1 MSSCIEVAD
10 ILRTFGASY
19 LALYGAQT
27 TREQRRAMH
36 AIEVCRTAELGGHV
50 DGCDHCGQVRISYN
64 SCRNRHCPKCQTLD
78 KERWLEARAG
88 DLLPIPYFHGVFT
101 LPQEL
106 SPLAL
111 RNQQVAYSLLFKA
124 ASETLLELSRDPR
137 HLGAQIGVT
146 ALLHTWSQ
154 TLMHHPHL
162 HCVVTGGGL
171 SEDGQNWIE
180 GRKDFFLPV
189 KVLSRLFRGKMLA
202 YLKKAYQADELI
214 FPGSIAAWQN
224 PRFFQEQLS
233 VLYQKEWV
241 VYCKPP
247 LGRPEQVLG
256 YLARY
261 THRVALT
268 NDRILK
274 VEEDQVTFG
283 YRDSQDH
290 NRIKEMTL
298 DAVEFIRR
306 FLLHVLPDRFVKIR
320 HYGLLSNRNRKARVR
335 ACKELLGMVP
345 SLAEDPTPRSGWQEI
360 MERLTGIDPML
371 CPHCGKGRMGT
382 RQILSPLKDRA
393 PPLAQRKAM

>member
-1 MSSCIEVAD
+1 M
-10 ILRTFGASY
+10 
-19 LALYGAQT
+19 
-27 TREQRRAMH
+27 
-36 AIEVCRTAELGGHV
+36 
-50 DGCDHCGQVRISYN
+50 
-64 SCRNRHCPKCQTLD
+64 
-78 KERWLEARAG
+78 EARG
-88 DLLPIPYFHGVFT
+88 EELLPIPYFHVVFT
-101 LPQEL
+101 LPEEL
-106 SPLAL
+106 GPLAL
-111 RNQQVAYSLLFKA
+111 RNPHVVYSLLFKA

-137 HLGAQIGVT
+137 HLGAQIGIT

-154 TLMHHPHL
+154 TVLHHPHL
-162 HCVVTGGGL
+162 HCIVTGGGL
-171 SEDGQNWIE
+171 SEEGHRWIE
-180 GRKDFFLPV
+180 GREDFFLPI

-214 FPGSIAAWQN
+214 FPGTIAAWQD
-224 PRFFQEQLS
+224 PAFFQEQLT

-247 LGRPEQVLG
+247 LGRPQQVLE

-268 NDRILK
+268 NDRILR
-274 VEEDQVTFG
+274 VEGDRVTFR

-335 ACKELLGMVP
+335 VCKELLGMAPFV
-345 SLAEDPTPRSGWQEI
+345 AKDPTPRSTWQEI
-360 MERLTGIDPML
+360 MERLTGRDPMR
-371 CPHCGKGRMGT
+371 CPHCRKGKMVT
-382 RQILSPLKDRA
+382 RQILLPLEDRA
-393 PPLAQRKAM
+393 PPLAPRKAVKGR

>member
-1 MSSCIEVAD
+1 MKSSIEVAD
-10 ILRTFGASY
+10 IFRTFGAAY
-19 LALYGAQT
+19 LAQYGDQT
-27 TREQRRAMH
+27 SREQRRAMR

-50 DGCDHCGQVRISYN
+50 DECDHCGQVRISYN

-78 KERWLEARAG
+78 KERWLEARAE
-88 DLLPIPYFHGVFT
+88 DLLPIPYFHVVFT

-106 SPLAL
+106 A
-111 RNQQVAYSLLFKA
+111 QVVYSLLFKA

-137 HLGAQIGVT
+137 YLGAQMGIT

-162 HCVVTGGGL
+162 HCIVTGGGL
-171 SEDGQNWIE
+171 SEEGPEWIE
-180 GRKDFFLPV
+180 GRKAFFLPV
-189 KVLSRLFRGKMLA
+189 KVLSRLFRGKLLS
-202 YLKKAYQADELI
+202 YLKKAHQADALI
-214 FPGSIAAWQN
+214 FPGTIAAWKDE
-224 PRFFQEQLS
+224 RFFQEQLTA
-233 VLYQKEWV
+233 LYQKEWV

-268 NDRILK
+268 HDRILR
-274 VEEDQVTFG
+274 VEEDQITFR

-320 HYGLLSNRNRKARVR
+320 HYGLLSNRKRKVCVR
-335 ACKELLGMVP
+335 RGKALLGIASSVV
-345 SLAEDPTPRSGWQEI
+345 ETPTARATWQEI
-360 MERLTGIDPML
+360 MERLTGTDPMC
-371 CPHCGKGRMGT
+371 CPHCGQGKMVT
-382 RQILSPLKDRA
+382 RQFLLPLEDRVSLFPVKQA
-393 PPLAQRKAM
+393 L

>member
-1 MSSCIEVAD
+1 MSSSIEVAD
-10 ILRTFGASY
+10 IFRTFGAAY
-19 LALYGAQT
+19 QALYGDQT
-27 TREQRRAMH
+27 SREQRRAMR

-50 DGCDHCGQVRISYN
+50 DACDSCGQVRISYN

-78 KERWLEARAG
+78 KERWLEAREEE
-88 DLLPIPYFHGVFT
+88 LLPIPYFHVVFT

-106 SPLAL
+106 AALAL
-111 RNQQVAYSLLFKA
+111 RNPQVVYSLLFKA
-124 ASETLLELSRDPR
+124 ASQTLLELSRDPR

-162 HCVVTGGGL
+162 HCIVSGGGL
-171 SEDGQNWIE
+171 SEDGHHWIE

-214 FPGSIAAWQN
+214 FPGSIVCWQELA
-224 PRFFQEQLS
+224 FFQEQLS
-233 VLYQKEWV
+233 ALYQKEWV

-298 DAVEFIRR
+298 DALEFIRR

-335 ACKELLGMVP
+335 ACKELLGMAP
-345 SLAEDPTPRSGWQEI
+345 SLAEDPTPRSGWQEL

-371 CPHCGKGRMGT
+371 CPHCGKGRMRT
-382 RQILSPLKDRA
+382 RQILLPFEDRSP
-393 PPLAQRKAM
+393 PWAQRKAM

>member
-1 MSSCIEVAD
+1 MKSSIEVAD
-10 ILRTFGASY
+10 IFRTFGAAY
-19 LALYGAQT
+19 LAQYGDQT
-27 TREQRRAMH
+27 SREQRRAMR

-50 DGCDHCGQVRISYN
+50 DECDHCGQVRISYN

-78 KERWLEARAG
+78 KERWLEARAE
-88 DLLPIPYFHGVFT
+88 DLLPIPYFHVVFT

-106 SPLAL
+106 GGLAL
-111 RNQQVAYSLLFKA
+111 RNPQVVYSLLFKA

-137 HLGAQIGVT
+137 YLGAQMGIT

-162 HCVVTGGGL
+162 HCIVTGGGL
-171 SEDGQNWIE
+171 SEEGQEWIE

-189 KVLSRLFRGKMLA
+189 QVLSRLFRGKLLA
-202 YLKKAYQADELI
+202 YLKKAYQADALI
-214 FPGSIAAWQN
+214 FPGTLAAWKEEG
-224 PRFFQEQLS
+224 FFQEQLT

-268 NDRILK
+268 HDRILR
-274 VEEDQVTFG
+274 VEEDQITFR

-320 HYGLLSNRNRKARVR
+320 HYGLLSNRKRKVCVR
-335 ACKELLGMVP
+335 RGKALLGIASSVV
-345 SLAEDPTPRSGWQEI
+345 ETPTARATWQEI
-360 MERLTGIDPML
+360 MERLTGTDPMC
-371 CPHCGKGRMGT
+371 CPHCGQGKMVT
-382 RQILSPLKDRA
+382 RQFLLPLEDRVSLFPVKQA
-393 PPLAQRKAM
+393 L

>member
-1 MSSCIEVAD
+1 MKSSIEVAD
-10 ILRTFGASY
+10 IFRTFGAAY
-19 LALYGAQT
+19 LAQYGDQT
-27 TREQRRAMH
+27 SREQRRAMR

-50 DGCDHCGQVRISYN
+50 DECDHCGQVRISYN

-78 KERWLEARAG
+78 KERWLEARAE
-88 DLLPIPYFHGVFT
+88 DLLPIPYFHVVFT

-106 SPLAL
+106 GGLAL
-111 RNQQVAYSLLFKA
+111 RNPQVVYSLLFKA

-137 HLGAQIGVT
+137 YLGAQMGIT

-162 HCVVTGGGL
+162 HCIVTGGGL
-171 SEDGQNWIE
+171 SEEGQEWIE
-180 GRKDFFLPV
+180 GRKAFFLPV
-189 KVLSRLFRGKMLA
+189 KVLSRLFRGKLLS
-202 YLKKAYQADELI
+202 YLKKAHQADALI
-214 FPGSIAAWQN
+214 FPGTIAAWKDE
-224 PRFFQEQLS
+224 RFFQEQLTA
-233 VLYQKEWV
+233 LYQKEWV

-268 NDRILK
+268 NDRILR
-274 VEEDQVTFG
+274 VEEDQVTFR

-306 FLLHVLPDRFVKIR
+306 FLRHVLPDRFVKIR
-320 HYGLLSNRNRKARVR
+320 HYGLLSNRKRKVSMQKS
-335 ACKELLGMVP
+335 KELLGMAP
-345 SLAEDPTPRSGWQEI
+345 SVAKAPRPRSTWQELL
-360 MERLTGIDPML
+360 ERLTGTDPMC
-371 CPHCGKGRMGT
+371 CPHCGKGKMVT
-382 RQILSPLKDRA
+382 RQFLLPLEDRA
-393 PPLAQRKAM
+393 SPFPVKQAL